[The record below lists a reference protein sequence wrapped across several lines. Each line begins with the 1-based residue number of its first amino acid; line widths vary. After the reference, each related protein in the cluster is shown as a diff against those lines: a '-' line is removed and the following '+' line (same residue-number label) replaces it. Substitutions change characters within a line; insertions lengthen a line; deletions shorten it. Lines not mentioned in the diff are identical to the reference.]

1 MKAPVVP
8 GLFFTTVQMW
18 TPVRYLMRTVSTDT
32 KSANGGHDMASK
44 FRQRYR
50 ARMDRQ
56 RGIFITANRPRLFA
70 SPARFNPLPPITR
83 TILQQLEDRRE
94 WHPEGYARPARG
106 WSLPRHRLVMRQ
118 SKGEAR
124 RSSSSSF
131 QSPFLPSFQSVPI
144 GIGFK
149 APNRSQSASVAK
161 SEKRSF
167 SPPARV
173 ALVTANPLVPTTR
186 RCSANVCSR

>member
-1 MKAPVVP
+1 
-8 GLFFTTVQMW
+8 
-18 TPVRYLMRTVSTDT
+18 
-32 KSANGGHDMASK
+32 MASK

-124 RSSSSSF
+124 RSSSFSF

-149 APNRSQSASVAK
+149 APKQVAICIRRKIRKEVILATGKGGARHRKPTRSYY
-161 SEKRSF
+161 SEVF
-167 SPPARV
+167 
-173 ALVTANPLVPTTR
+173 
-186 RCSANVCSR
+186 C